1 MSWNNS
7 KETRRFKAEQERNKK
22 YYEEN
27 GIGVLRA
34 KGKTADHL
42 SHRSAY
48 GGLDTYLYTLMGRTI
63 RLWVF
68 AFKDKYIYTE
78 EKNEF

>member
-27 GIGVLRA
+27 GIRICAVG
-34 KGKTADHL
+34 
-42 SHRSAY
+42 
-48 GGLDTYLYTLMGRTI
+48 
-63 RLWVF
+63 
-68 AFKDKYIYTE
+68 
-78 EKNEF
+78 